1 MCFHHDLR
9 FLKSLVQ
16 FSSPIS
22 RGFVVM
28 LIMKTHICALC
39 LLLNPN
45 LFSKLSFVFS
55 FTRYLNFSQR
65 YKENPI
71 YSMPSNPIY
80 KKIGGQNKKSGSE
93 RLLQIYSS
101 FRKSNLFKWKRKP
114 LGCETFSSDW
124 PLFAKF
130 CQNWPHFFPT

>member
-1 MCFHHDLR
+1 
-9 FLKSLVQ
+9 
-16 FSSPIS
+16 
-22 RGFVVM
+22 M
-28 LIMKTHICALC
+28 LIP
-39 LLLNPN
+39 NP
-45 LFSKLSFVFS
+45 FSKLSFVFS

-71 YSMPSNPIY
+71 YSMPSNPIF
-80 KKIGGQNKKSGSE
+80 KEIGGQIKKSGSE

-101 FRKSNLFKWKRKP
+101 FRKSYLFEWKRKP

-130 CQNWPHFFPT
+130 CPNWPIFFPINFDQMLTLNTLSYCKFYAEFKSFYRFQLSFLKQKIFIF